1 MTKLTYKNLLDAGV
15 HFGHLTRKWDP
26 RMAPYIFMERNGIHI
41 IDLNKTLATLEEAS
55 NAMRT
60 IVRSGRKVLFVATK
74 KQAKS
79 IVEEEARRLRMPYV
93 TERWLGGMLTNF
105 TTIRKS
111 LKKLSSIEK
120 LIKDESYLNLA
131 KRERLM
137 IAREKDKLA
146 KVLGGISDLTRLPAA
161 VFVVDVRKE
170 HIAVKE
176 AQKLNIPIFA
186 MVDTNSNP
194 NVADFPIPAND
205 DAFKSIDI
213 IVRYLTK
220 AVEEGLLERKKDKEE
235 LKLQQ
240 EEEEKRQV
248 DDGVKAKEVVGK
260 KEEGKAEKKVEEK
273 ADKKVEEQPKEK
285 APKASAESDKKKE
298 EKSEPKTEKDAESQK
313 KAEPKADA
321 KTEKKTA
328 EKKDDEVPEK
338 AVEAVEAEGADK
350 EK

>member
-1 MTKLTYKNLLDAGV
+1 MTKLTYKDLLDAGV

-41 IDLNKTLATLEEAS
+41 IDLNKTLATLDEAS
-55 NAMRT
+55 NAIRT

-79 IVEEEARRLRMPYV
+79 IVEEEAKRLRMPYV

-120 LIKDESYLNLA
+120 LMKDESYLNLA

-137 IAREKDKLA
+137 VTREKDKLA
-146 KVLGGISDLTRLPAA
+146 KVLGGISELTRLPAA
-161 VFVVDVRKE
+161 VFIVDVKKE

-194 NVADFPIPAND
+194 TVADFPIPAND
-205 DAFKSIDI
+205 DAYKSIDI
-213 IVRYLTK
+213 IVKNLTK
-220 AVEEGLLERKKDKEE
+220 AVEEGLLERKKDKDE
-235 LKLQQ
+235 LRLQQ
-240 EEEEKRQV
+240 EEDEKRQMDEGAQPETAV
-248 DDGVKAKEVVGK
+248 
-260 KEEGKAEKKVEEK
+260 EEKPAREKKVSEAKAEEK
-273 ADKKVEEQPKEK
+273 PE
-285 APKASAESDKKKE
+285 PKAE
-298 EKSEPKTEKDAESQK
+298 E
-313 KAEPKADA
+313 KADA
-321 KTEKKTA
+321 KTEAKKETAKSPKKT
-328 EKKDDEVPEK
+328 EEK
-338 AVEAVEAEGADK
+338 AEAKVEEKAEAKTE
-350 EK
+350 EKPAAKTKPKSEEKAK